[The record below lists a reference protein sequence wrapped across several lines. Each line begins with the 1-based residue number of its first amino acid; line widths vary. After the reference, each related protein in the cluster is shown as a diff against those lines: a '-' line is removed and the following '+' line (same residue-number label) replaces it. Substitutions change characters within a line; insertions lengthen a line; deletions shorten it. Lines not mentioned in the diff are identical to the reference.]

1 MSWKLIDPLNNQF
14 EGEIS
19 ELTLAEAKLI
29 KGRWFKWAKYM
40 QLPEKQHVQVFKL
53 TRVGYPDIL
62 GIIAVYYEDGV
73 VVDSLEIE
81 PQSRRMPSQQRRYV
95 NLCDVMLA
103 FAAFWGLS
111 EFGDSFIGLVPKS
124 GLAAHYEQKYDAWHL
139 NRGMYGIAQTVTT
152 SLIRLYYY

>member
-81 PQSRRMPSQQRRYV
+81 PQSRRMPSQQRRSSTSAMSCLHSQHIGDYPS
-95 NLCDVMLA
+95 LETL
-103 FAAFWGLS
+103 LS
-111 EFGDSFIGLVPKS
+111 DLSLSQVLPPIMSKS
-124 GLAAHYEQKYDAWHL
+124 MTL
-139 NRGMYGIAQTVTT
+139 GI
-152 SLIRLYYY
+152 